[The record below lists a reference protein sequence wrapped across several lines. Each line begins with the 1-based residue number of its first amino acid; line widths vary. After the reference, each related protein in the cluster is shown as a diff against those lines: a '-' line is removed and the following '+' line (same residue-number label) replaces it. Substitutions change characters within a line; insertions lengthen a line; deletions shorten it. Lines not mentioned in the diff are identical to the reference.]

1 MTRVIYKIDGT
12 IMAYSSSDHKAISGT
27 YETELRGCIMAML
40 SPDIVSRIPVGLYGR
55 EMDNVAWFVFQEAS
69 PELLRFSAAN
79 HVQAF
84 QFVKMPG
91 PGLDSP
97 ARTNPQIW

>member
-1 MTRVIYKIDGT
+1 
-12 IMAYSSSDHKAISGT
+12 
-27 YETELRGCIMAML
+27 MAML

-91 PGLDSP
+91 PELDSP